1 VTAPE
6 RSREALR
13 RYRSCPGGQSKC
25 SGHARP
31 TSKQATFIN
40 ERLVTTVANY
50 HTFTYIFFVQG
61 QTMDQVLFSE
71 PSTKMKESM
80 DRIRAE
86 EVARVISNRG
96 QVVDS
101 DTVVAAESKSKTPE
115 EDAAKSAAEKLLEER
130 FGKQ

>member
-1 VTAPE
+1 
-6 RSREALR
+6 
-13 RYRSCPGGQSKC
+13 
-25 SGHARP
+25 
-31 TSKQATFIN
+31 
-40 ERLVTTVANY
+40 
-50 HTFTYIFFVQG
+50 
-61 QTMDQVLFSE
+61 MDQVLFSE